1 MGQAHRG
8 QRSWTDLGLLLL
20 CEVIFDVEGL
30 PDLLGGLPFD
40 HVGHRLTGDVQQ
52 AFNVQV
58 IGRLKEEAKEAV
70 LKFAGFFF
78 FFCIFSSRVL
88 SPDAEAATA
97 CHVRSSIR
105 RPSGQ
110 SDSGFASWKP
120 TARPVSVA
128 SSLLYFCLCSGACL
142 HSTIMRRQK
151 CTSINKLGTAKN
163 SRELQECRASG
174 DPPHRLK
181 KRPLFTRISSNK
193 VPWSTLRNSWSQT
206 GMSSVLFS
214 LFSSSSGGGGS
225 SLWWVH
231 H

>member
-1 MGQAHRG
+1 MGQALRG

-30 PDLLGGLPFD
+30 PDFLGGLSFD

-58 IGRLKEEAKEAV
+58 ISRLKEKAKEAV
-70 LKFAGFFF
+70 LKLLPEHYQFARYVRLGFRLLEVKSSASVCCLIS
-78 FFCIFSSRVL
+78 CILISAQV
-88 SPDAEAATA
+88 
-97 CHVRSSIR
+97 HVYTEKSCE
-105 RPSGQ
+105 GKQ
-110 SDSGFASWKP
+110 S
-120 TARPVSVA
+120 
-128 SSLLYFCLCSGACL
+128 
-142 HSTIMRRQK
+142 
-151 CTSINKLGTAKN
+151 SINKLRSARY
-163 SRELQECRASG
+163 SRERQKSHGSG
-174 DPPHRLK
+174 QPPHCLK
-181 KRPLFTRISSNK
+181 KKHLFTRISSNK